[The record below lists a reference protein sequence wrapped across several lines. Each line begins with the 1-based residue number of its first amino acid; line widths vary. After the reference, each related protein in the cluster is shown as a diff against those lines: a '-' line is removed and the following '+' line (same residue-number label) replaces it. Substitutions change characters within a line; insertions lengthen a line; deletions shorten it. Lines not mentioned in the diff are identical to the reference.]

1 MVTEPTVIAA
11 LDGGT
16 TVNHFEYVLRALG
29 EDPSDPAPA
38 DLADR
43 ALIRARA
50 HPVRLAIL
58 ALASRLLVDNR
69 QSK

>member
-1 MVTEPTVIAA
+1 
-11 LDGGT
+11 
-16 TVNHFEYVLRALG
+16 LRALG
-29 EDPSDPAPA
+29 EDPGNPAPA

-58 ALASRLLVDNR
+58 DLVWRLFADNR
-69 QSK
+69 QSR

>member
-1 MVTEPTVIAA
+1 
-11 LDGGT
+11 
-16 TVNHFEYVLRALG
+16 VNHFESVLRTLG
-29 EDPSDPAPA
+29 EDPGNPAPA

-58 ALASRLLVDNR
+58 ALVSRLLADSR

>member
-1 MVTEPTVIAA
+1 M
-11 LDGGT
+11 
-16 TVNHFEYVLRALG
+16 NHLEFVLRTLG
-29 EDPSDPAPA
+29 EDPGNPALSAPPAPT

-58 ALASRLLVDNR
+58 ALVSRLLADSR
-69 QSK
+69 KSK